1 MNLHSHRFVLAL
13 ALASAFSAPLA
24 MAASGP
30 QPQPQPVVKQT
41 WTALGGDLGFIWNVD
56 LLRDYGITLKS
67 ATGVSDPDSREFV
80 AVPLRDQ
87 GGLSFAVTDTNFDHF
102 VGGRLALRGG
112 FSLNSPAGELSLV
125 DAVVVPRGTNSQ
137 MLDVVDAAGNKLF
150 YLDRL
155 MYAIADEGRTV
166 DVQTMDLRLHA
177 DLARRLG
184 KPEIT
189 DWVVAQMR
197 MRLEVVAQNGN
208 YIDIVQG
215 APVWPGTV
223 VPGVTPEQRFQADV
237 FMLSFQGQYS
247 RCTNSLGCT
256 TGCTCDGPN
265 TATNGYAVFTPSSTL
280 RNNVNNG
287 TANPTVAGDPNGTSS
302 ALYSADVAW
311 YRKFSGTFAPYDN
324 DQHPN
329 LIWNLYRIDAN
340 NRIEQIGRSG
350 VKHAFVTTNT
360 GCDNSGPGSGGSTG
374 AILGLACSDTYGTG
388 NNDSNGDLGPR
399 NEIIPARG
407 EWGRC
412 GSIFDPNCDLSADPS
427 GNTNYSQRM
436 ITRESQLTAGGTY
449 FMESWYIVREDINI
463 YNTMASRP
471 VTFSYGASWS
481 MSNGTPQLLGPVI
494 NRWVS
499 PTTANPNQKNVEV
512 ASAEGHTRVAVNVV
526 DLGNGAWRYDYAVM
540 NLDFA
545 RAVTQGTSKYSDD
558 SDPAQ
563 RFRVIHNFGFDRFS
577 VPLPAG
583 VTVSSLEFNDGELDA
598 ANDWTATT
606 SGGSVTW
613 TAPVNPTPPANT
625 PAVLNPLNW
634 GTMFRFSFVANQA
647 PTAADVDLHVA
658 QSGTPASYTAS
669 VLAPATPAVDLIFV
683 DNFESASRH

>member
-1 MNLHSHRFVLAL
+1 MTTRSRSYLLTFAL
-13 ALASAFSAPLA
+13 AALMHGPSAV
-24 MAASGP
+24 AASPAAGVQAP
-30 QPQPQPVVKQT
+30 QT

-56 LLRDYGITLKS
+56 LLRDYGIALKAATDVS
-67 ATGVSDPDSREFV
+67 APDNRDFV

-87 GGLSFAVTDTNFDHF
+87 GGLSFAVTATNFDHF
-102 VGGRLALRGG
+102 VAGRLALRGG
-112 FSLNSPAGELSLV
+112 FSLTTPVGEISLV
-125 DAVVVPRGTNSQ
+125 DAVLVPRGANSQ
-137 MLDVVDAAGNKLF
+137 MLDVVDATGNKLF

-155 MYAIADEGRTV
+155 MYAITDQGRTV
-166 DVQTMDLRLHA
+166 DVQTMDLRLHE

-197 MRLEVVAQNGN
+197 MRLNVVAQDGN
-208 YIDIVQG
+208 FIEIVQG
-215 APVWPGTV
+215 APVWPGTDV
-223 VPGVTPEQRFQADV
+223 SGVPGAKYQADV

-247 RCTNSLGCT
+247 RCSTSPPN
-256 TGCTCDGPN
+256 TGTCDGPAG
-265 TATNGYAVFTPSSTL
+265 ATDGYVVFTPSSTL

-287 TANPTVAGDPNGTSS
+287 TASPTVAGDPNGTST

-360 GCDNSGPGSGGSTG
+360 SCDNSGPGSGGSTG
-374 AILGLACSDTYGTG
+374 AILGLACSDTYGTS
-388 NNDSNGDLGPR
+388 NNDSNNDLGPR
-399 NEIIPARG
+399 SEIIPATG
-407 EWGRC
+407 QWGRC
-412 GSIFDPNCDLSADPS
+412 GSVFDPSCTLTSNTNG
-427 GNTNYSQRM
+427 GNNNYSQRM
-436 ITRESQLTAGGTY
+436 ITRESQLAAGGTY
-449 FMESWYIVREDINI
+449 YFESWYIVREDINI
-463 YNTMASRP
+463 YNTMSSRP
-471 VTFSYGASWS
+471 VTFSFGSSWALANGA
-481 MSNGTPQLLGPVI
+481 PQLLGPVI

-499 PTTANPNQKNVEV
+499 PTTTNPNQKNVEI
-512 ASAEGHTRVAVNVV
+512 ANTEGHTRVAVNVV
-526 DLGNGAWRYDYAVM
+526 DLGGGQWRYDYAVM

-545 RAVTQGTSKYSDD
+545 RAVTQGTGKYSDD

-583 VTVSSLEFNDGELDA
+583 LTASSIEFNDGDLDSG
-598 ANDWTATT
+598 NNWTGTADAGTL
-606 SGGSVTW
+606 SW

-634 GTMFRFSFVANQA
+634 GTMFRFSFVTTQA
-647 PTAADVDLHVA
+647 PAAADIDLHVA
-658 QSGTPASYTAS
+658 QSGTPASYTAT
-669 VLAPATPAVDLIFV
+669 VLAPSAPVVDLIFA
-683 DNFESASRH
+683 DDFEEVL